1 MVAGGPQTAAPVRR
15 LGVCGVRGHVGV
27 SGRELGSSGGPS
39 PPRGSPS
46 RHECVSQLLGARGL
60 GSRAQRPW
68 PQDGRECPP
77 PVHPQPLGVSA
88 VPGNAHSLWE
98 SPRSRDAQPPSSPLC
113 RRHRPAAWQGEECFT
128 GQAPGGLGSS
138 TVVVPHPRRF
148 ISKRA
153 FSICNGRQGPAA
165 EHPRHSA
172 ASLEEG
178 PLCRRPCVRKVI
190 KNYLPVKT
198 GNNFKYAELDIFTS
212 WASHLGIICSRCR

>member
-1 MVAGGPQTAAPVRR
+1 MGPAVPTRRAALPQAWAVREFHMVAGGPQTAAPVRR

-27 SGRELGSSGGPS
+27 SGRELGISGGPS

-98 SPRSRDAQPPSSPLC
+98 SPRSRERTQPLGVSAVPGRSAPELSTLSEAPASCLAGGGMLHGAGAWGLRQLHCGHASSP
-113 RRHRPAAWQGEECFT
+113 
-128 GQAPGGLGSS
+128 
-138 TVVVPHPRRF
+138 
-148 ISKRA
+148 
-153 FSICNGRQGPAA
+153 
-165 EHPRHSA
+165 
-172 ASLEEG
+172 
-178 PLCRRPCVRKVI
+178 
-190 KNYLPVKT
+190 
-198 GNNFKYAELDIFTS
+198 
-212 WASHLGIICSRCR
+212 